1 MENLATKD
9 EVTEAIKAEDI
20 TGKLGNYYPKD
31 DTYSRDEVDAKVSN
45 VTVDLTGYA
54 TETYVNDK
62 ETALNASIAANSG
75 KIANLGKTIGDIQ
88 DAMNAED
95 TSSQLTYDIVYND
108 IDDENSGEN
117 VLVFYEIENEGE
129 ENEVRRP
136 KRKYTITG
144 GSGCPSSANT
154 LSIFFDTDAGGNQVK
169 QYVFT
174 VETVAANEAIIYY
187 EFAGTDTVGDSVSEA
202 DAVWQ
207 MRRGNGAWST
217 IFEGTIVP
225 GKKIPFNVSDYIYL
239 GDYSFS
245 LTVSDASG
253 GFASKTWKVQEIDFK
268 IASDFDD
275 RTYQPIGPVAF
286 PYTPYG
292 AISKDIHFVLDG
304 TEIGVVTTTYS
315 GIPLDYEI
323 SAQSHGSHLLEVYM
337 TADVS
342 GTVIT
347 SNKILK
353 DILWYDGATSPVIGT
368 IFQEFTARQY
378 ETTIIPITVFDPATE
393 TPAVTVAVDGDIVS
407 TEKLT
412 DGSTFEYAY
421 KTDAIGKHII
431 TITCGDTVKTLT
443 ANITELGINVTP
455 VTAGLVFDFDPVG
468 KSNADE
474 ANRLWTNGTVSMS
487 VSDDFDWTNGG
498 YQTDESGDQYFC
510 IKAGTRAFIDY
521 ELFADDA
528 KKNGK
533 EMKLIFKTTN
543 VSTSNATFLSCM
555 DNTTDTDHI
564 GIQMDVHEA
573 FIYGQ
578 AGKLHLPYSEN
589 DIIEFEFN
597 ISKDTEAIPMVMGYE
612 DGVSTCPMVYESS
625 HNFTQNTPQIITLGS
640 DNCDLH
646 IYRFKVYNTSLTD
659 RGILNNFIADARSAE
674 DMIKRFERNQI
685 YDSNGNL
692 DPDLLAEKRP
702 PLRVIKISA
711 PHFTNGKKYPVNN
724 TTFEYIYEGGKST
737 GDLDY
742 FKVTDAVHVGQGTSS
757 DNYGAAARNMDMVMK
772 PHKDFNNTP
781 VITLRDGTVVSKIAL
796 TQKSVPTNYLNIKV
810 NVASSENANNA
821 LLQRRYNTYNPYK
834 RPFVREDGYDTS
846 IIKDTMEFFNCVV
859 FIRETDE
866 DLSTHTEFADT
877 NWHFYAI
884 GNVGDS
890 KKTDSTRL
898 TDPDDRYE
906 CILEIMDVKKP
917 LSDFPRDTMMNAM
930 GYTVDPD
937 TKENIYTWA
946 KNENLGI
953 LHELIDG
960 QYVLTSDTEVDL
972 NKVYYVDILEHD
984 DFSEDYTYGW
994 RYIWED
1000 GTDEENAEVFS
1011 YCHQKWIEMYRFV
1024 TT

>member
-9 EVTEAIKAEDI
+9 EVAEAIKAEDI
-20 TGKLGNYYPKD
+20 TGKLGNYYTKD
-31 DTYSRDEVDAKVSN
+31 DTYSRDEVDAKVGN

-54 TETYVNDK
+54 TETYVNNK

-75 KIANLGKTIGDIQ
+75 KIADLGKTIGDIQ

-144 GSGCPSSANT
+144 GSGGPSSANT
-154 LSIFFDTDAGGNQVK
+154 LSIFFDTDADGNQVK

-292 AISKDIHFVLDG
+292 AISKDVHFVLDG

-393 TPAVTVAVDGDIVS
+393 TPTVTVAVDGDVVS

-498 YQTDESGDQYFC
+498 YQTDENGDQYFC
-510 IKAGTRAFIDY
+510 VKAGTRAFIDY

-564 GIQMDVHEA
+564 GI
-573 FIYGQ
+573 
-578 AGKLHLPYSEN
+578 
-589 DIIEFEFN
+589 
-597 ISKDTEAIPMVMGYE
+597 
-612 DGVSTCPMVYESS
+612 
-625 HNFTQNTPQIITLGS
+625 
-640 DNCDLH
+640 
-646 IYRFKVYNTSLTD
+646 
-659 RGILNNFIADARSAE
+659 
-674 DMIKRFERNQI
+674 
-685 YDSNGNL
+685 
-692 DPDLLAEKRP
+692 
-702 PLRVIKISA
+702 
-711 PHFTNGKKYPVNN
+711 
-724 TTFEYIYEGGKST
+724 
-737 GDLDY
+737 
-742 FKVTDAVHVGQGTSS
+742 
-757 DNYGAAARNMDMVMK
+757 
-772 PHKDFNNTP
+772 
-781 VITLRDGTVVSKIAL
+781 
-796 TQKSVPTNYLNIKV
+796 
-810 NVASSENANNA
+810 
-821 LLQRRYNTYNPYK
+821 
-834 RPFVREDGYDTS
+834 
-846 IIKDTMEFFNCVV
+846 
-859 FIRETDE
+859 
-866 DLSTHTEFADT
+866 
-877 NWHFYAI
+877 
-884 GNVGDS
+884 
-890 KKTDSTRL
+890 
-898 TDPDDRYE
+898 
-906 CILEIMDVKKP
+906 
-917 LSDFPRDTMMNAM
+917 
-930 GYTVDPD
+930 
-937 TKENIYTWA
+937 
-946 KNENLGI
+946 
-953 LHELIDG
+953 
-960 QYVLTSDTEVDL
+960 
-972 NKVYYVDILEHD
+972 
-984 DFSEDYTYGW
+984 
-994 RYIWED
+994 
-1000 GTDEENAEVFS
+1000 
-1011 YCHQKWIEMYRFV
+1011 
-1024 TT
+1024 